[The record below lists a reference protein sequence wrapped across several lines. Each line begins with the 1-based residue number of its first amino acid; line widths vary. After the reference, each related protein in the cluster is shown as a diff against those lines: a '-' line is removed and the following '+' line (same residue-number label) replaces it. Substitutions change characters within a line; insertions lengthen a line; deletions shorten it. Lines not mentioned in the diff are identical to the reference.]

1 MKKLLSVLFLLSFTL
16 AAVYAQNIQIKGTV
30 VSGTDNEPLPGV
42 NVVVKGNTSTGT
54 ITDFNG
60 TFTLSAPA
68 DAILSISY
76 IGFKSQEIAVKG
88 HKDIKIVLQ
97 EDSET
102 LDEVVVVG
110 YGVQKKSVV
119 TASIAKVSADDLA
132 STAPVRMD
140 NALKG
145 LASGVTVTSSSG
157 QPGAA
162 AQIRVRGVGTIRT
175 ENGAADPLYI
185 VDGMPLEGGLDYLNP
200 NDIASIEV
208 LKDAASGAVYG
219 ARAANGVILVTTKT
233 GKIGKTKVTYDFSY
247 GWQSAWKKRDVLNA
261 SEYALM
267 INEGAINAG
276 IAPKFSDPY
285 SYGQGTN
292 WQDEVFNNNAPM
304 MNHQV
309 SVSGASEKVNYLF
322 SLGFY
327 TQDGIV
333 GGNFDR
339 SNYERLTLRSNT
351 QYTLFDESKERN
363 WLNSVSGASEKVNY
377 LFSLGFY
384 TQDGIVGGNFDRSN
398 YERLTLRSN
407 TQYTLFDESKERNW
421 LNSLKVT
428 SNLSYARIK
437 STNFDDNSTWGTPL
451 GSVLA
456 LSPILNVYDETEEA
470 IKAQFDKYGT
480 TAEYTPVYDPRN
492 GKLFSIPGEFGEMS
506 NPIAKLSLP
515 GDKHWSHKFVANFSA
530 ELQLWDNLK
539 FKTSYGADLSFWGY
553 DGYRPLYYL
562 RSGESSTQSS
572 AYSRKEDGTV
582 WQLENVLM
590 YDKSID
596 KHSFSVLLGQSA
608 KKSSGSYLYGSRNN
622 ITNYSRPYIDASTGL
637 AANADRDAAGAPSVD
652 ATLASIFARASYNY
666 DERYMLQ
673 VTVRRDGSSR
683 FGPNNHYAVFPS
695 FSLGWNLT
703 NEKFMNKRPNWLTT
717 TKIRLSWG
725 KNGNENIGNFK
736 YTVLTSP
743 GNNAI
748 FGSSENVINGVKASG
763 LANPDLKWEESEQ
776 LDFGLDFGFF
786 NNALTF
792 TADYYKKKTNGM
804 LMEMNIPFY
813 VGEAKPIGNVGK
825 MENSGIE
832 LEAAY
837 KFRVSDWNFRV
848 SANASYLKNKLIEY
862 GNESGWENLDSF
874 QGTGDISRAENGK
887 PFPFFYGYK
896 TAGIFQNTDE
906 VKAYKNDK
914 GELLQPTAVPGDVRF
929 VDVDGNGIIDAND
942 RTDIGKGMPD
952 WTFGFNLGVSWK
964 NFDLNM
970 MWQGTAGNDIY
981 DATRRTD
988 IATSNLPSWML
999 NRWTG
1004 EGTSNRI
1011 PRFVQGDNVNWQS
1024 SDLYVYDGS
1033 YLRLKNIQLGYTL
1046 PAALTQKV
1054 FISSLRFYVA
1064 AENLFTFTKYHG
1076 FDPEI
1081 SSGGTSLGIDYG
1093 VYPQARVWTIGASL
1107 SF

>member
-363 WLNSVSGASEKVNY
+363 WLNS
-377 LFSLGFY
+377 
-384 TQDGIVGGNFDRSN
+384 
-398 YERLTLRSN
+398 
-407 TQYTLFDESKERNW
+407 
-421 LNSLKVT
+421 LKVT

-451 GSVLA
+451 GSALA

-1004 EGTSNRI
+1004 EGTSNRS
-1011 PRFVQGDNVNWQS
+1011 PA
-1024 SDLYVYDGS
+1024 S
-1033 YLRLKNIQLGYTL
+1033 Y
-1046 PAALTQKV
+1046 KV
-1054 FISSLRFYVA
+1054 
-1064 AENLFTFTKYHG
+1064 TT
-1076 FDPEI
+1076 
-1081 SSGGTSLGIDYG
+1081 
-1093 VYPQARVWTIGASL
+1093 
-1107 SF
+1107 

>member
-110 YGVQKKSVV
+110 YGIQKKSVV

-363 WLNSVSGASEKVNY
+363 WLNS
-377 LFSLGFY
+377 
-384 TQDGIVGGNFDRSN
+384 
-398 YERLTLRSN
+398 
-407 TQYTLFDESKERNW
+407 
-421 LNSLKVT
+421 LKVT

-451 GSVLA
+451 GSALA

-553 DGYRPLYYL
+553 DSYRPLYYL

>member
-363 WLNSVSGASEKVNY
+363 WLNS
-377 LFSLGFY
+377 
-384 TQDGIVGGNFDRSN
+384 
-398 YERLTLRSN
+398 
-407 TQYTLFDESKERNW
+407 
-421 LNSLKVT
+421 LKVT

-451 GSVLA
+451 GSALA

-553 DGYRPLYYL
+553 DSYRPLYYL

-736 YTVLTSP
+736 YTVLTSL

>member
-185 VDGMPLEGGLDYLNP
+185 VDGMPLEGGLNYLNP

-363 WLNSVSGASEKVNY
+363 WLNS
-377 LFSLGFY
+377 
-384 TQDGIVGGNFDRSN
+384 
-398 YERLTLRSN
+398 
-407 TQYTLFDESKERNW
+407 
-421 LNSLKVT
+421 LKVT

-451 GSVLA
+451 GSALA

-553 DGYRPLYYL
+553 DSYRPLYYL

>member
-363 WLNSVSGASEKVNY
+363 WLNS
-377 LFSLGFY
+377 
-384 TQDGIVGGNFDRSN
+384 
-398 YERLTLRSN
+398 
-407 TQYTLFDESKERNW
+407 
-421 LNSLKVT
+421 LKVT

-451 GSVLA
+451 GSALA

-553 DGYRPLYYL
+553 DSYRPLYYL

-970 MWQGTAGNDIY
+970 M
-981 DATRRTD
+981 
-988 IATSNLPSWML
+988 
-999 NRWTG
+999 
-1004 EGTSNRI
+1004 
-1011 PRFVQGDNVNWQS
+1011 
-1024 SDLYVYDGS
+1024 
-1033 YLRLKNIQLGYTL
+1033 
-1046 PAALTQKV
+1046 
-1054 FISSLRFYVA
+1054 
-1064 AENLFTFTKYHG
+1064 
-1076 FDPEI
+1076 
-1081 SSGGTSLGIDYG
+1081 
-1093 VYPQARVWTIGASL
+1093 
-1107 SF
+1107 

>member
-363 WLNSVSGASEKVNY
+363 WLNS
-377 LFSLGFY
+377 
-384 TQDGIVGGNFDRSN
+384 
-398 YERLTLRSN
+398 
-407 TQYTLFDESKERNW
+407 
-421 LNSLKVT
+421 LKVT

-451 GSVLA
+451 GSALA

-553 DGYRPLYYL
+553 DSYRPLYYL

-572 AYSRKEDGTV
+572 AYSRK
-582 WQLENVLM
+582 
-590 YDKSID
+590 
-596 KHSFSVLLGQSA
+596 HPLL
-608 KKSSGSYLYGSRNN
+608 
-622 ITNYSRPYIDASTGL
+622 
-637 AANADRDAAGAPSVD
+637 
-652 ATLASIFARASYNY
+652 
-666 DERYMLQ
+666 
-673 VTVRRDGSSR
+673 
-683 FGPNNHYAVFPS
+683 
-695 FSLGWNLT
+695 
-703 NEKFMNKRPNWLTT
+703 
-717 TKIRLSWG
+717 
-725 KNGNENIGNFK
+725 
-736 YTVLTSP
+736 
-743 GNNAI
+743 
-748 FGSSENVINGVKASG
+748 
-763 LANPDLKWEESEQ
+763 
-776 LDFGLDFGFF
+776 
-786 NNALTF
+786 
-792 TADYYKKKTNGM
+792 
-804 LMEMNIPFY
+804 PF
-813 VGEAKPIGNVGK
+813 
-825 MENSGIE
+825 
-832 LEAAY
+832 
-837 KFRVSDWNFRV
+837 
-848 SANASYLKNKLIEY
+848 
-862 GNESGWENLDSF
+862 
-874 QGTGDISRAENGK
+874 
-887 PFPFFYGYK
+887 
-896 TAGIFQNTDE
+896 
-906 VKAYKNDK
+906 
-914 GELLQPTAVPGDVRF
+914 LL
-929 VDVDGNGIIDAND
+929 
-942 RTDIGKGMPD
+942 
-952 WTFGFNLGVSWK
+952 
-964 NFDLNM
+964 
-970 MWQGTAGNDIY
+970 
-981 DATRRTD
+981 
-988 IATSNLPSWML
+988 
-999 NRWTG
+999 
-1004 EGTSNRI
+1004 
-1011 PRFVQGDNVNWQS
+1011 
-1024 SDLYVYDGS
+1024 
-1033 YLRLKNIQLGYTL
+1033 
-1046 PAALTQKV
+1046 
-1054 FISSLRFYVA
+1054 
-1064 AENLFTFTKYHG
+1064 
-1076 FDPEI
+1076 
-1081 SSGGTSLGIDYG
+1081 
-1093 VYPQARVWTIGASL
+1093 
-1107 SF
+1107 

>member
-247 GWQSAWKKRDVLNA
+247 GSQSAWKKRDVLNA

-363 WLNSVSGASEKVNY
+363 WLNS
-377 LFSLGFY
+377 
-384 TQDGIVGGNFDRSN
+384 
-398 YERLTLRSN
+398 
-407 TQYTLFDESKERNW
+407 
-421 LNSLKVT
+421 LKVT

-451 GSVLA
+451 GSALA

-553 DGYRPLYYL
+553 DSYRPLYYL

>member
-363 WLNSVSGASEKVNY
+363 WLNS
-377 LFSLGFY
+377 
-384 TQDGIVGGNFDRSN
+384 
-398 YERLTLRSN
+398 
-407 TQYTLFDESKERNW
+407 
-421 LNSLKVT
+421 LKVT

-451 GSVLA
+451 GSALA

-736 YTVLTSP
+736 YR
-743 GNNAI
+743 I
-748 FGSSENVINGVKASG
+748 
-763 LANPDLKWEESEQ
+763 
-776 LDFGLDFGFF
+776 DF
-786 NNALTF
+786 
-792 TADYYKKKTNGM
+792 
-804 LMEMNIPFY
+804 
-813 VGEAKPIGNVGK
+813 
-825 MENSGIE
+825 
-832 LEAAY
+832 
-837 KFRVSDWNFRV
+837 
-848 SANASYLKNKLIEY
+848 
-862 GNESGWENLDSF
+862 
-874 QGTGDISRAENGK
+874 SR
-887 PFPFFYGYK
+887 
-896 TAGIFQNTDE
+896 Q
-906 VKAYKNDK
+906 
-914 GELLQPTAVPGDVRF
+914 
-929 VDVDGNGIIDAND
+929 
-942 RTDIGKGMPD
+942 
-952 WTFGFNLGVSWK
+952 
-964 NFDLNM
+964 
-970 MWQGTAGNDIY
+970 
-981 DATRRTD
+981 
-988 IATSNLPSWML
+988 
-999 NRWTG
+999 
-1004 EGTSNRI
+1004 
-1011 PRFVQGDNVNWQS
+1011 
-1024 SDLYVYDGS
+1024 
-1033 YLRLKNIQLGYTL
+1033 
-1046 PAALTQKV
+1046 
-1054 FISSLRFYVA
+1054 
-1064 AENLFTFTKYHG
+1064 
-1076 FDPEI
+1076 
-1081 SSGGTSLGIDYG
+1081 
-1093 VYPQARVWTIGASL
+1093 
-1107 SF
+1107 

>member
-1 MKKLLSVLFLLSFTL
+1 MLPQIDVLIAYFFSRFDVFMNNIIYQTIYHLALCLHRSVANRKTSIVNLNLVKLMKKLLSVLFLLSFTL

-363 WLNSVSGASEKVNY
+363 WLNS
-377 LFSLGFY
+377 
-384 TQDGIVGGNFDRSN
+384 
-398 YERLTLRSN
+398 
-407 TQYTLFDESKERNW
+407 
-421 LNSLKVT
+421 LKVT

-437 STNFDDNSTWGTPL
+437 STSFDDNSTWGTPL
-451 GSVLA
+451 GSALA

-683 FGPNNHYAVFPS
+683 FGLNNHYAVFPS

-906 VKAYKNDK
+906 VNAYKNDK

>member
-261 SEYALM
+261 SECALM

-363 WLNSVSGASEKVNY
+363 WLNS
-377 LFSLGFY
+377 
-384 TQDGIVGGNFDRSN
+384 
-398 YERLTLRSN
+398 
-407 TQYTLFDESKERNW
+407 
-421 LNSLKVT
+421 LKVT

-451 GSVLA
+451 GSALA

-553 DGYRPLYYL
+553 DSYRPLYYL

>member
-363 WLNSVSGASEKVNY
+363 WLNS
-377 LFSLGFY
+377 
-384 TQDGIVGGNFDRSN
+384 
-398 YERLTLRSN
+398 
-407 TQYTLFDESKERNW
+407 
-421 LNSLKVT
+421 LKVT

-451 GSVLA
+451 GSALA

-776 LDFGLDFGFF
+776 LDFGLDLGFF

>member
-363 WLNSVSGASEKVNY
+363 WLNS
-377 LFSLGFY
+377 
-384 TQDGIVGGNFDRSN
+384 
-398 YERLTLRSN
+398 
-407 TQYTLFDESKERNW
+407 
-421 LNSLKVT
+421 LKVT

-451 GSVLA
+451 GSALA

-553 DGYRPLYYL
+553 DSYRPLYYL

-673 VTVRRDGSSR
+673 VTVHRDGSSR

-748 FGSSENVINGVKASG
+748 FGLSENVINGVKASG

>member
-363 WLNSVSGASEKVNY
+363 WLNS
-377 LFSLGFY
+377 
-384 TQDGIVGGNFDRSN
+384 
-398 YERLTLRSN
+398 
-407 TQYTLFDESKERNW
+407 
-421 LNSLKVT
+421 LKVT

-437 STNFDDNSTWGTPL
+437 STSFDDNSTWGTPL
-451 GSVLA
+451 GSALA

-637 AANADRDAAGAPSVD
+637 ATNADRDAAGAPSVD

-964 NFDLNM
+964 SFDLNM

>member
-30 VSGTDNEPLPGV
+30 VSCTDNEPLPGV

-363 WLNSVSGASEKVNY
+363 WLNS
-377 LFSLGFY
+377 
-384 TQDGIVGGNFDRSN
+384 
-398 YERLTLRSN
+398 
-407 TQYTLFDESKERNW
+407 
-421 LNSLKVT
+421 LKVT

-451 GSVLA
+451 GSALA

>member
-363 WLNSVSGASEKVNY
+363 WLNS
-377 LFSLGFY
+377 
-384 TQDGIVGGNFDRSN
+384 
-398 YERLTLRSN
+398 
-407 TQYTLFDESKERNW
+407 
-421 LNSLKVT
+421 LKVT

-451 GSVLA
+451 GSALA

-553 DGYRPLYYL
+553 DSYRPLYYL

-952 WTFGFNLGVSWK
+952 
-964 NFDLNM
+964 
-970 MWQGTAGNDIY
+970 
-981 DATRRTD
+981 
-988 IATSNLPSWML
+988 
-999 NRWTG
+999 
-1004 EGTSNRI
+1004 
-1011 PRFVQGDNVNWQS
+1011 
-1024 SDLYVYDGS
+1024 
-1033 YLRLKNIQLGYTL
+1033 
-1046 PAALTQKV
+1046 
-1054 FISSLRFYVA
+1054 
-1064 AENLFTFTKYHG
+1064 
-1076 FDPEI
+1076 
-1081 SSGGTSLGIDYG
+1081 
-1093 VYPQARVWTIGASL
+1093 
-1107 SF
+1107 

>member
-363 WLNSVSGASEKVNY
+363 WLNS
-377 LFSLGFY
+377 
-384 TQDGIVGGNFDRSN
+384 
-398 YERLTLRSN
+398 
-407 TQYTLFDESKERNW
+407 
-421 LNSLKVT
+421 LKVT

-451 GSVLA
+451 GSALA

-553 DGYRPLYYL
+553 DSYRPLYYL

-825 MENSGIE
+825 MENGGIE

>member
-76 IGFKSQEIAVKG
+76 IGFKSQGIAVKG

-363 WLNSVSGASEKVNY
+363 WLNS
-377 LFSLGFY
+377 
-384 TQDGIVGGNFDRSN
+384 
-398 YERLTLRSN
+398 
-407 TQYTLFDESKERNW
+407 
-421 LNSLKVT
+421 LKVT

-451 GSVLA
+451 GSALA

-553 DGYRPLYYL
+553 DSYRPLYYL

>member
-175 ENGAADPLYI
+175 ENGAADPLYM

-363 WLNSVSGASEKVNY
+363 WLNS
-377 LFSLGFY
+377 
-384 TQDGIVGGNFDRSN
+384 
-398 YERLTLRSN
+398 
-407 TQYTLFDESKERNW
+407 
-421 LNSLKVT
+421 LKVT

-451 GSVLA
+451 GSALA

>member
-88 HKDIKIVLQ
+88 NKDIKIVLQ

-363 WLNSVSGASEKVNY
+363 WLNS
-377 LFSLGFY
+377 
-384 TQDGIVGGNFDRSN
+384 
-398 YERLTLRSN
+398 
-407 TQYTLFDESKERNW
+407 
-421 LNSLKVT
+421 LKVT

-437 STNFDDNSTWGTPL
+437 STSFDDNSTWGTPL
-451 GSVLA
+451 GSALA

>member
-363 WLNSVSGASEKVNY
+363 WLNS
-377 LFSLGFY
+377 
-384 TQDGIVGGNFDRSN
+384 
-398 YERLTLRSN
+398 
-407 TQYTLFDESKERNW
+407 
-421 LNSLKVT
+421 LKVT

-451 GSVLA
+451 GSALA

-562 RSGESSTQSS
+562 RSRESSTQSS

-652 ATLASIFARASYNY
+652 VTLASIFARASYNY

>member
-363 WLNSVSGASEKVNY
+363 WLNS
-377 LFSLGFY
+377 
-384 TQDGIVGGNFDRSN
+384 
-398 YERLTLRSN
+398 
-407 TQYTLFDESKERNW
+407 
-421 LNSLKVT
+421 LKVT

-451 GSVLA
+451 GSALA

-553 DGYRPLYYL
+553 DSYRPLYYL

-748 FGSSENVINGVKASG
+748 FGLSENVINGVKASG

-832 LEAAY
+832 QIGRASCRE
-837 KFRVSDWNFRV
+837 RV
-848 SANASYLKNKLIEY
+848 
-862 GNESGWENLDSF
+862 
-874 QGTGDISRAENGK
+874 
-887 PFPFFYGYK
+887 
-896 TAGIFQNTDE
+896 
-906 VKAYKNDK
+906 
-914 GELLQPTAVPGDVRF
+914 
-929 VDVDGNGIIDAND
+929 
-942 RTDIGKGMPD
+942 
-952 WTFGFNLGVSWK
+952 
-964 NFDLNM
+964 
-970 MWQGTAGNDIY
+970 
-981 DATRRTD
+981 
-988 IATSNLPSWML
+988 
-999 NRWTG
+999 
-1004 EGTSNRI
+1004 
-1011 PRFVQGDNVNWQS
+1011 
-1024 SDLYVYDGS
+1024 
-1033 YLRLKNIQLGYTL
+1033 
-1046 PAALTQKV
+1046 
-1054 FISSLRFYVA
+1054 
-1064 AENLFTFTKYHG
+1064 
-1076 FDPEI
+1076 
-1081 SSGGTSLGIDYG
+1081 
-1093 VYPQARVWTIGASL
+1093 
-1107 SF
+1107 

>member
-1 MKKLLSVLFLLSFTL
+1 
-16 AAVYAQNIQIKGTV
+16 
-30 VSGTDNEPLPGV
+30 
-42 NVVVKGNTSTGT
+42 
-54 ITDFNG
+54 
-60 TFTLSAPA
+60 
-68 DAILSISY
+68 
-76 IGFKSQEIAVKG
+76 
-88 HKDIKIVLQ
+88 
-97 EDSET
+97 
-102 LDEVVVVG
+102 
-110 YGVQKKSVV
+110 
-119 TASIAKVSADDLA
+119 
-132 STAPVRMD
+132 
-140 NALKG
+140 
-145 LASGVTVTSSSG
+145 
-157 QPGAA
+157 
-162 AQIRVRGVGTIRT
+162 
-175 ENGAADPLYI
+175 
-185 VDGMPLEGGLDYLNP
+185 
-200 NDIASIEV
+200 
-208 LKDAASGAVYG
+208 
-219 ARAANGVILVTTKT
+219 
-233 GKIGKTKVTYDFSY
+233 
-247 GWQSAWKKRDVLNA
+247 
-261 SEYALM
+261 M

-363 WLNSVSGASEKVNY
+363 WLNS
-377 LFSLGFY
+377 
-384 TQDGIVGGNFDRSN
+384 
-398 YERLTLRSN
+398 
-407 TQYTLFDESKERNW
+407 
-421 LNSLKVT
+421 LKVT

-451 GSVLA
+451 GSALA

>member
-1 MKKLLSVLFLLSFTL
+1 
-16 AAVYAQNIQIKGTV
+16 
-30 VSGTDNEPLPGV
+30 
-42 NVVVKGNTSTGT
+42 
-54 ITDFNG
+54 
-60 TFTLSAPA
+60 
-68 DAILSISY
+68 
-76 IGFKSQEIAVKG
+76 
-88 HKDIKIVLQ
+88 
-97 EDSET
+97 
-102 LDEVVVVG
+102 
-110 YGVQKKSVV
+110 
-119 TASIAKVSADDLA
+119 
-132 STAPVRMD
+132 
-140 NALKG
+140 
-145 LASGVTVTSSSG
+145 
-157 QPGAA
+157 
-162 AQIRVRGVGTIRT
+162 
-175 ENGAADPLYI
+175 
-185 VDGMPLEGGLDYLNP
+185 
-200 NDIASIEV
+200 
-208 LKDAASGAVYG
+208 
-219 ARAANGVILVTTKT
+219 
-233 GKIGKTKVTYDFSY
+233 
-247 GWQSAWKKRDVLNA
+247 
-261 SEYALM
+261 M

-309 SVSGASEKVNYLF
+309 
-322 SLGFY
+322 
-327 TQDGIV
+327 
-333 GGNFDR
+333 
-339 SNYERLTLRSNT
+339 
-351 QYTLFDESKERN
+351 
-363 WLNSVSGASEKVNY
+363 SVSGASEKVNY

>member
-200 NDIASIEV
+200 NDLASIEV

-363 WLNSVSGASEKVNY
+363 WLNS
-377 LFSLGFY
+377 
-384 TQDGIVGGNFDRSN
+384 
-398 YERLTLRSN
+398 
-407 TQYTLFDESKERNW
+407 
-421 LNSLKVT
+421 LKVT

-437 STNFDDNSTWGTPL
+437 STSFDDNSTWGTPL
-451 GSVLA
+451 GSALA

-763 LANPDLKWEESEQ
+763 LANPALKWEESEQ

-1064 AENLFTFTKYHG
+1064 AENLFTFWVSAAG
-1076 FDPEI
+1076 R
-1081 SSGGTSLGIDYG
+1081 
-1093 VYPQARVWTIGASL
+1093 VYPTWIFFRRR
-1107 SF
+1107 

>member
-76 IGFKSQEIAVKG
+76 LGFKSQEIAVKG

-363 WLNSVSGASEKVNY
+363 WLNS
-377 LFSLGFY
+377 
-384 TQDGIVGGNFDRSN
+384 
-398 YERLTLRSN
+398 
-407 TQYTLFDESKERNW
+407 
-421 LNSLKVT
+421 LKVT

-451 GSVLA
+451 GSALA

-553 DGYRPLYYL
+553 DSYRPLYYL